1 MKNHYSNKMPK
12 FKFKFETISKI
23 KDRMRVKVQKEI
35 AEFNLKIEQKR
46 ILIEET
52 KNEILENKKMFSSG
66 SHKVSE
72 IHYYERHDI
81 HLRSKLKKFEV
92 ELRSLEYHKRIKMED
107 LVEKTKELKMFEL
120 LEEKHYTNYLLDQSK
135 SENSMLDELAIQKIG
150 RK

>member
-1 MKNHYSNKMPK
+1 MPK

-23 KDRMRVKVQKEI
+23 KDRLRVKVQKEI

-46 ILIEET
+46 ILID
-52 KNEILENKKMFSSG
+52 
-66 SHKVSE
+66 
-72 IHYYERHDI
+72 YYERHDI
-81 HLRSKLKKFEV
+81 HLRSKLKKFEA